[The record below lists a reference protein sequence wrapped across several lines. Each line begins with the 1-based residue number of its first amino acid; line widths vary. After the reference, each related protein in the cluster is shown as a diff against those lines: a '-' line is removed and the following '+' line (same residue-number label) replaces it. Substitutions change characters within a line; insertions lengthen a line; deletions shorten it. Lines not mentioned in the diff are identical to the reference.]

1 MTDQYN
7 VLLTLVGFAAFSMA
21 FMPTIAQRTGISYA
35 IIYVLLGVILYLL
48 IPNFLPNPLPQ
59 ANGKMVLHFTEIV
72 VIISLMGTGI
82 KIDRSFSFKKWSS
95 PLRLISI
102 AMLICIFSAT
112 LLGYYFVGLDLASAI
127 LLAAVL
133 APTDPVLASDVQVGP
148 PNEGKKSE
156 TKFALT
162 AEAGLNDGM
171 AFPFTWL
178 AITIALIAQG
188 DKKTLL
194 NWFAVD
200 LILKILIGI
209 AIGYCIGKLVGYLI
223 FTLNKKIKLLNTSDG
238 FLALSL
244 TLAVYGI
251 TELAH
256 GYGFIAV
263 FIAAI
268 TLRHSEK
275 THHYHDKM
283 HAFTDQ
289 IERLLVAV
297 LLLAFGGSL
306 AMGILANLTVKTAV
320 FALLFIFII
329 RPVAA
334 LISLYGSKMY
344 LKEKLAISFFGIR
357 GMGSIFYLAFA
368 VNETK
373 FMRVNELWSTVA
385 FTILVSVTI
394 HGLTAAP
401 TMKHLKTTIPEEKI
415 PE

>member
-1 MTDQYN
+1 MTDNYI
-7 VLLTLVGFAAFSMA
+7 VILTIIGFAAFSMA
-21 FMPTIAQRTGISYA
+21 FMPTISKHTGISYA
-35 IIYVLLGVILYLL
+35 IIYVALGVLIYLL
-48 IPNFLPNPLPQ
+48 FPKFLPNPLPQ
-59 ANGKMVLHFTEIV
+59 ANGKMILHFTELV

-95 PLRLISI
+95 PLRLISL
-102 AMLICIFSAT
+102 AMLLCILAST

-133 APTDPVLASDVQVGP
+133 APTDPVLAADVQVGP
-148 PNEGKKSE
+148 PNESKKSE

-178 AITIALIAQG
+178 AIALMAQG
-188 DKKTLL
+188 DKKTML
-194 NWFAVD
+194 NWLAFD
-200 LILKILIGI
+200 LVLKILIGL
-209 AIGYCIGKLVGYLI
+209 AIGYLLGKLVGYLV
-223 FTLNKKIKLLNTSDG
+223 FTLSKKVKLLNTNDG
-238 FLALSL
+238 FLAISL
-244 TLAVYGI
+244 TLAVYGL

-275 THHYHDKM
+275 THDYHEDL

-306 AMGILANLTVKTAV
+306 TMGILAALTVKTV
-320 FALLFIFII
+320 IFALAFLFII
-329 RPVAA
+329 RPIAG
-334 LISLYGSKMY
+334 LLSLYGSKMY

-368 VNETK
+368 VNQTSFLQVEA
-373 FMRVNELWSTVA
+373 LWSAVA
-385 FTILVSVTI
+385 FTILISIII
-394 HGLTAAP
+394 HGFTAAP
-401 TMKHLKTTIPEEKI
+401 IMKHLKNEIPVEKI

>member
-1 MTDQYN
+1 MIDQYI
-7 VLLTLVGFAAFSMA
+7 VLLTLVGLAAFLMA
-21 FMPTIAQRTGISYA
+21 FMPTFSKRTGISYA
-35 IIYVLLGVILYLL
+35 IIYVALGVILYLL
-48 IPNFLPNPLPQ
+48 IPNLLPNPLPQ
-59 ANGKMVLHFTEIV
+59 ANGKMILHFTELV

-95 PLRLISI
+95 PLRLISV
-102 AMLICIFSAT
+102 AMLLCILAAT
-112 LLGYYFVGLDLASAI
+112 LLGYYLVGLDLASAI

-133 APTDPVLASDVQVGP
+133 APTDPVLAADVQVGP
-148 PNEGKKSE
+148 PNEAKKSE

-188 DKKTLL
+188 DDKTLL
-194 NWFAVD
+194 NWLAVD

-209 AIGYCIGKLVGYLI
+209 AIGAGIGKLVGYLI
-223 FTLNKKIKLLNTSDG
+223 FTLSKRTNLLNTNDG

-275 THHYHDKM
+275 EHDYHEDL

-297 LLLAFGGSL
+297 VLLAFGGSL
-306 AMGILANLTVKTAV
+306 VMGVLASLTVKTV
-320 FALLFIFII
+320 LFALIFLFVV
-329 RPVAA
+329 RPAA
-334 LISLYGSKMY
+334 AMISLYGSKMY
-344 LKEKLAISFFGIR
+344 LKEKLSISFFGIR

-368 VNETK
+368 LNQTK
-373 FMRVNELWSTVA
+373 FLREDELWSAVA
-385 FTILVSVTI
+385 FTIVVSILI

-401 TMKHLKTTIPEEKI
+401 IMKHLKTTIPAEKI